1 MASPTITPDV
11 ATDQGE
17 SDPIAQGGN
26 DSVTANAGAPTPQP
40 QTEQPAVSAQVPTT
54 PTAQAPTVL
63 VKQHRGGL
71 AGIVDEFRD
80 AVAGTQGRGIYIN
93 PDTGE
98 RFVQTP
104 PLTGKQQ
111 WAKIAGEGLVGA
123 SAGFA
128 AGHGAGN
135 MAKAPFAGVQAQQQL
150 IDKNRGTQDQEAEQ
164 DYERDKQAKLAKAN
178 SQLLAT
184 QIASNQFKLQ
194 RMGVDASEQD
204 VKFSQD
210 QEAHEKELGSADL
223 GTYNFD
229 NLHEVQAHDPDF
241 WKHHYADNTIRS
253 IPAYDADGKRIGIHL
268 FLRQPGIGDQPA
280 PEGTQISMWQ
290 PPEKPGAEPSWKP
303 VTLTGQHTLNEVDA
317 YQASQQK
324 KDQDFRAA
332 QAKQQQ
338 IQSETAKNLSEV
350 PKNKAETARNYAE
363 AGKAGVEAQQ
373 LKQEA
378 LPVGQGGETDL
389 SKVPPSDKTFAQ
401 GMIDGKIKTSDLGRM
416 GGPQKMYYM
425 KLAQAMDPG
434 FSTTTY
440 GDRQKLEQD
449 FQGSGKDAVQLQSAK
464 TFLRHA
470 QAMSNVV
477 NTLRNT
483 GSPIINTPL
492 NKLATQ
498 VAGNPQLSSAIGPLL
513 AARTEYLNFLN
524 NNHALSKEDKQ
535 SEEQLLNLDQS
546 PAMLQANLKTMAHT
560 AALRMDE
567 TNNKYVE
574 AFHKNAPGAV
584 DAGSTQALQHFGL
597 GQFAQRLASPNV
609 APPGAD
615 GEVHAANGQVIGH
628 TVNGKYVPL
637 QQ

>member
-1 MASPTITPDV
+1 MDSPTITPDV

-40 QTEQPAVSAQVPTT
+40 QTEQPAVNAQVPTT

-111 WAKIAGEGLVGA
+111 WMKIAGEGLVGA

-204 VKFSQD
+204 VKFSED

-324 KDQDFRAA
+324 KDQDYRAA

-338 IQSETAKNLSEV
+338 LQSETAKNLSEV
-350 PKNKAETARNYAE
+350 PKNAAE
-363 AGKAGVEAQQ
+363 ARSANTEAGLHSEQTKQLQNSGPEIQNNAQQ
-373 LKQEA
+373 LVE
-378 LPVGQGGETDL
+378 GT
-389 SKVPPSDKTFAQ
+389 
-401 GMIDGKIKTSDLGRM
+401 
-416 GGPQKMYYM
+416 
-425 KLAQAMDPG
+425 MDP
-434 FSTTTY
+434 SQLSRRSKSYDAMLAAANQYSMQTTGKPFNVAKAS
-440 GDRQKLEQD
+440 GDYK
-449 FQGSGKDAVQLQSAK
+449 FATNAK
-464 TFLRHA
+464 T
-470 QAMSNVV
+470 V
-477 NTLRNT
+477 NTLDYINKLVGKDNQSGDLALISQLSRKLGNT
-483 GSPIINTPL
+483 QFPALNDAAQWARLEAGSPDVAAYKAAVLDVSDALANVLGSGGAGGGSSDMKLRQAQEIFKAGFNGAQMDAVANKTLRPL
-492 NKLATQ
+492 IQNRKQALIGDNQYLQKWHQAPPAQ
-498 VAGNPQLSSAIGPLL
+498 QQFSLSAWQKANPQGDPN
-513 AARTEYLNFLN
+513 AA
-524 NNHALSKEDKQ
+524 K
-535 SEEQLLNLDQS
+535 
-546 PAMLQANLKTMAHT
+546 
-560 AALRMDE
+560 AAAQQ
-567 TNNKYVE
+567 KGY
-574 AFHKNAPGAV
+574 AV
-584 DAGSTQALQHFGL
+584 IQ
-597 GQFAQRLASPNV
+597 
-609 APPGAD
+609 
-615 GEVHAANGQVIGH
+615 
-628 TVNGKYVPL
+628 
-637 QQ
+637 